1 MNYQSKEILEKKF
14 KKQNGWEV
22 IEAVGEIEIYNQFWM
37 IVVERISR
45 YDDGCGYPYINLHY
59 RLGDEGYP
67 KYIRS
72 FSKLK
77 NCIEY
82 IKQHGIV

>member
-1 MNYQSKEILEKKF
+1 MNYQSKEILENKF
-14 KKQNGWEV
+14 KKQNGWKV
-22 IEAVGEIEIYNQFWM
+22 IKTVGEIEIYNQFWM

>member
-1 MNYQSKEILEKKF
+1 MDGL
-14 KKQNGWEV
+14 GVDWERVNLYGKMVGKV
-22 IEAVGEIEIYNQFWM
+22 IDAGYEVEIYNQFWK
-37 IVVERISR
+37 IVIERVSR
-45 YDDGCGYPYINLHY
+45 YDDGCGYPYINLYY

-72 FSKLK
+72 FCKLK

>member
-14 KKQNGWEV
+14 KIQNGWEV
-22 IEAVGEIEIYNQFWM
+22 IEAGYEVEIYNQFWM
-37 IVVERISR
+37 IVVERVSR

-72 FSKLK
+72 FCKLK

>member
-22 IEAVGEIEIYNQFWM
+22 IEAGYEVEIYNQFWM

-45 YDDGCGYPYINLHY
+45 YDGV
-59 RLGDEGYP
+59 
-67 KYIRS
+67 S
-72 FSKLK
+72 
-77 NCIEY
+77 
-82 IKQHGIV
+82 

>member
-67 KYIRS
+67 KYIMS

-77 NCIEY
+77 TCIEY

>member
-82 IKQHGIV
+82 IKQHGIL

>member
-1 MNYQSKEILEKKF
+1 MNYQRKEVLEKKF

-22 IEAVGEIEIYNQFWM
+22 IEAMGEIEIYNQFWM

-59 RLGDEGYP
+59 RIGDEGYP
-67 KYIRS
+67 KYIMS

>member
-45 YDDGCGYPYINLHY
+45 YDDGCGYHYINLHY

>member
-59 RLGDEGYP
+59 CLGDEGYP

>member
-1 MNYQSKEILEKKF
+1 MNYQSKEILENKF

-37 IVVERISR
+37 IVIERVSR
-45 YDDGCGYPYINLHY
+45 YDDGCGYPYINLYY

-67 KYIRS
+67 KYIMS

>member
-72 FSKLK
+72 FGKLK